1 MWGGTLL
8 LGWDERYRDGSAYLD
23 GAADDAD
30 DADADDA
37 DADADDD
44 DDDDEDDGDSSTAA
58 ERRTVRALGA
68 AAAFRRCVA
77 LHARQAGAV
86 TASVNRAAEVEIFMG
101 GDFFF

>member
-1 MWGGTLL
+1 ML

-30 DADADDA
+30 DADAD
-37 DADADDD
+37 ADDDDDDAD

>member
-30 DADADDA
+30 DADAD
-37 DADADDD
+37 ADDD
-44 DDDDEDDGDSSTAA
+44 DDDADDDEDDGDSSTAA

>member
-1 MWGGTLL
+1 ML

-30 DADADDA
+30 DADAD
-37 DADADDD
+37 ADDD
-44 DDDDEDDGDSSTAA
+44 DDDADDDEDDGDSSTAA

>member
-1 MWGGTLL
+1 ML

-30 DADADDA
+30 DADADD
-37 DADADDD
+37 DDD
-44 DDDDEDDGDSSTAA
+44 DDDGDSSTAA